1 MKPLNMLS
9 KIWKSFCNRDRP
21 FSSSTWSGR
30 LFFCSESFC
39 ICSRSKQGE
48 LVPTHD
54 FWIWFYKSDFKNDCW
69 ASPKPDIQHKNA
81 LVSPLN
87 DRWISKFLG
96 EKFVLLKSS
105 LIHLIS
111 HKTGTITSG
120 FEGKKRKYH
129 FLKNRAILWYA
140 LSRAVHKN
148 RTSQVRFSPSKPDL
162 IRPKNTYL
170 IVIGFLQAFIEPWE
184 PNDRLHGIPGH
195 DPARESR
202 KTPPEGGRKA
212 MQGERH
218 PKFEITLIRKT
229 RTSSSDF
236 ALKFISYPLKTGTTS
251 S

>member
-1 MKPLNMLS
+1 MVFVYTKTLLAGAMKPLNVLS
-9 KIWKSFCNRDRP
+9 KFENHFANQTVR

-69 ASPKPDIQHKNA
+69 ASPKSDIQHKNA

-129 FLKNRAILWYA
+129 FLKIRVLLWYA
-140 LSRAVHKN
+140 LFRAVHRTGPTMSGLLPQN
-148 RTSQVRFSPSKPDL
+148 RTCQVL
-162 IRPKNTYL
+162 KNL
-170 IVIGFLQAFIEPWE
+170 
-184 PNDRLHGIPGH
+184 
-195 DPARESR
+195 
-202 KTPPEGGRKA
+202 
-212 MQGERH
+212 
-218 PKFEITLIRKT
+218 
-229 RTSSSDF
+229 
-236 ALKFISYPLKTGTTS
+236 LKVW
-251 S
+251 